1 MKVTVDSYSVGS
13 LSRIIST
20 CSLWERVTNGRWSIS
35 DESIRYGL
43 EHTYLLGRIQFLT
56 SEEAEV
62 LELTG
67 ATVLLDGAHTKD
79 SAQDLMNT
87 IRMAFPE
94 AQLVFVVAMASDK
107 DHVGFA

>member
-1 MKVTVDSYSVGS
+1 MASPHSHRG
-13 LSRIIST
+13 
-20 CSLWERVTNGRWSIS
+20 WSIS

>member
-1 MKVTVDSYSVGS
+1 LCGY
-13 LSRIIST
+13 
-20 CSLWERVTNGRWSIS
+20 
-35 DESIRYGL
+35 
-43 EHTYLLGRIQFLT
+43 
-56 SEEAEV
+56 A
-62 LELTG
+62 
-67 ATVLLDGAHTKD
+67 AAHTKD